1 MAARFKQ
8 VDSGL
13 PALKDSGRGILYQC
27 RMQYLKSREGGSRS
41 KTRKKEYEMPQFSCL
56 DERMHVPC
64 SSEIL
69 LPPNELMTRSKAFR
83 HAFWRHHK
91 EPTMKTVKR
100 LEFGQDKRNEQLA
113 KKRKEILSRIEATTR
128 ESELRRRAERV
139 MNHSLESIEDDSES
153 DSESII
159 PSVDDGGNLQDDDSV
174 AMNPLSTSSN
184 RRKGA
189 RMSMMYGTPK
199 SKRQEEPINK
209 TSLPPLRVTMTSR
222 SNESRGKENADESA
236 FSFLSDWS
244 KKDKQ
249 KIRW

>member
-13 PALKDSGRGILYQC
+13 PPLKDNGRGILYQC
-27 RMQYLKSREGGSRS
+27 RMQYLKSREGGNRS
-41 KTRKKEYEMPQFSCL
+41 KTRRKESAQFSCL

-91 EPTMKTVKR
+91 EPTMKTVKK
-100 LEFGQDKRNEQLA
+100 LEFGDKRNEKMY
-113 KKRKEILSRIEATTR
+113 KKRTEILSRIEATTR
-128 ESELRRRAERV
+128 ARKESELRRRAERV
-139 MNHSLESIEDDSES
+139 MNHSMESMEDDSES
-153 DSESII
+153 DSESVI
-159 PSVDDGGNLQDDDSV
+159 PSADDGVNLQDDDSV
-174 AMNPLSTSSN
+174 AMNPLSPSSN
-184 RRKGA
+184 RRKARTSMFGA
-189 RMSMMYGTPK
+189 PK
-199 SKRQEEPINK
+199 MKRQDEPINK
-209 TSLPPLRVTMTSR
+209 ISLPPLRVTMTSR
-222 SNESRGKENADESA
+222 SNESRGKENTDESA